1 MTWRRCRPWT
11 PDENALLV
19 RMRTERKT
27 IEACAFE
34 LRRSTSDVRRHM
46 IVLVGL
52 LSATGEHRQPVD
64 WTEAENDR
72 FLELWNAGE
81 SATNMAIRFGRS
93 SRAIYS
99 HAKDLRE
106 RGVDISRRH
115 WWALDPVVS
124 EPEPEP
130 EPIPVP
136 VAVAPLAPAGFAV
149 YAGGI
154 SDCWD
159 DDRPIGAVG
168 FGGGR

>member
-1 MTWRRCRPWT
+1 MTWPRCRTWT
-11 PDENALLV
+11 PEENATLV

-34 LRRSTSDVRRHM
+34 LHRSTSDVRRHL

-81 SATNMAIRFGRS
+81 SATTMAVRFGRT

-115 WWALDPVVS
+115 CWALDPVEC
-124 EPEPEP
+124 EPEPEL
-130 EPIPVP
+130 EPRLEPVPVP
-136 VAVAPLAPAGFAV
+136 VAVVPLAQTRGFAV
-149 YAGGI
+149 YAAGI
-154 SDCWD
+154 SDPWAD
-159 DDRPIGAVG
+159 DAPIGA
-168 FGGGR
+168 GR